1 MRATPVVR
9 AVVPGGWPPNT
20 PDGGELPV
28 SVAIATAVASSVPI
42 LRGLGADPPHPGP
55 NADAMADRDGMHHHR
70 LVLNGP
76 AVAVARLADDLRAA
90 GAVAI
95 GPDGAAPARLVWA
108 TSRPSAVEALCARH
122 RRVVV
127 GMERFEML
135 GAELER
141 LVLHGRDAT
150 LLERRTLATGPEA
163 PWAQDVDDDP
173 DEPDVGAA
181 TLLARTDRATDALA
195 RWGLCLEED
204 GEALDVAAL
213 RAAAGRVAA
222 LPVALG
228 AAFVGSSLDDALL
241 VGPALGRLCVAAGD
255 PLAADRPP
263 GVALEAVA
271 TLAAVALTVAAGCSG
286 PACAGELDFERAWR
300 LTQATAHASR
310 ETLWARP
317 GDADWPEWLMALLAE
332 AASVIESAAACL
344 HRPPAPFASLHTEHY
359 GTVDEQLD
367 HAACALVS
375 TGLQVLVLFPASTGN

>member
-1 MRATPVVR
+1 
-9 AVVPGGWPPNT
+9 
-20 PDGGELPV
+20 
-28 SVAIATAVASSVPI
+28 
-42 LRGLGADPPHPGP
+42 
-55 NADAMADRDGMHHHR
+55 MHHHR

-95 GPDGAAPARLVWA
+95 GPDRAAPARLVWA
-108 TSRPSAVEALCARH
+108 TSQPSAVEAFCARH

-127 GMERFEML
+127 GVERFEAL

-141 LVLHGRDAT
+141 LVVCGRDAT
-150 LLERRTLATGPEA
+150 LLERRTLATGPEGA
-163 PWAQDVDDDP
+163 WAEGFDDD
-173 DEPDVGAA
+173 DEGEHDGSAA
-181 TLLARTDRATDALA
+181 ALLARTDRETDALA

-222 LPVALG
+222 VVTSGPAC
-228 AAFVGSSLDDALL
+228 AGSALDDALL
-241 VGPALGRLCVAAGD
+241 LGPALGRLCVAAGD
-255 PLAADRPP
+255 PLAGDGPP
-263 GVALEAVA
+263 AAALEAVA
-271 TLAAVALTVAAGCSG
+271 ALAAVALTVAAGCG
-286 PACAGELDFERAWR
+286 EPAGAAELDFERAWR

-317 GDADWPEWLMALLAE
+317 GDADWPEWLMAVLAE

-344 HRPPAPFASLHTEHY
+344 HRPPAPFVSLHTEHF

-375 TGLQVLVLFPASTGN
+375 TALQVLVLFPGPSDGRG